1 MTGVSRFVCAI
12 AGFLIFAAA
21 RPAYAQAGAFDVAF
35 GYSFLHENELK
46 ENFPAGWFASVSG
59 GVNRWFSLAGEVVG
73 NAKTF
78 ENPQANVKVTATA
91 FGVGPR
97 FVGHSGNARPFAQ
110 VLFGGVRGKFGIAGV
125 NDSQTNFAWIPGAGL
140 DVDIAGG
147 VGVRFAVNGR
157 FIKHDTDSDTSK
169 EFNFLFGI
177 LFSHKRR

>member
-1 MTGVSRFVCAI
+1 MTVRVARFVCAI

-21 RPAYAQAGAFDVAF
+21 KPAYAQAGAFDAAF

-59 GVNRWFSLAGEVVG
+59 GLNRWFSVAGEVVG

-78 ENPQANVKVTATA
+78 ETPEANAKVTATA

-97 FVGHSGNARPFAQ
+97 FVAHSGNARPFAQ
-110 VLFGGVRGKFGIAGV
+110 VLFGGVRGKVGV
-125 NDSQTNFAWIPGAGL
+125 VGLNESETDFAWIPGAGL
-140 DVDIAGG
+140 DVDFAHGI
-147 VGVRFAVNGR
+147 GVRFAVNGR
-157 FIKHDTDSDTSK
+157 FIKADSDTTK